1 MGMEISACRAI
12 SASGSHGGDELFT
25 ALILMHSFTWIS
37 AGKPDAKAQASK
49 AAKAVKK
56 GTFKRTRKPR
66 YSVVF
71 HRPSTLKRTR
81 DPKYTRIR

>member
-1 MGMEISACRAI
+1 
-12 SASGSHGGDELFT
+12 
-25 ALILMHSFTWIS
+25 MHSFAWDI
-37 AGKPDAKAQASK
+37 AGKPDAKTQAAK

>member
-1 MGMEISACRAI
+1 MEALTSCST
-12 SASGSHGGDELFT
+12 SASHRGRRGDISDRLFFVGY
-25 ALILMHSFTWIS
+25 LISRI
-37 AGKPDAKAQASK
+37 GKPDAKATAAK

-71 HRPSTLKRTR
+71 HRPATLKRTR
-81 DPKYTRIR
+81 DPKYTRLR